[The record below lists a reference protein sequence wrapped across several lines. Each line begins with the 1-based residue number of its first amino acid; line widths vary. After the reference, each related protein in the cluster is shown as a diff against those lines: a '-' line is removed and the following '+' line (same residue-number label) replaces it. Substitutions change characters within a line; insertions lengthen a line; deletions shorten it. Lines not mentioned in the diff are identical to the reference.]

1 MCQLIPLLAQ
11 PLGIALAA
19 EPGHIIWCLFRF
31 CLQLMREFY
40 NETYY
45 DRTADYLSD
54 FSLTLLWSV
63 SVSMF
68 PFGGLIGSLMVGIL
82 VNKLGR

>member
-1 MCQLIPLLAQ
+1 MK
-11 PLGIALAA
+11 
-19 EPGHIIWCLFRF
+19 
-31 CLQLMREFY
+31 EFY

-45 DRTADYLSD
+45 DRSSEYLSD
-54 FSLTLLWSV
+54 FSLTLLWSI

-68 PFGGLIGSLMVGIL
+68 PFGGLLGSLMVGLL

>member
-1 MCQLIPLLAQ
+1 MKA
-11 PLGIALAA
+11 
-19 EPGHIIWCLFRF
+19 
-31 CLQLMREFY
+31 FY

-45 DRTADYLSD
+45 DRTGEHISE

-68 PFGGLIGSLMVGIL
+68 PFGGFLGSLMVGPL